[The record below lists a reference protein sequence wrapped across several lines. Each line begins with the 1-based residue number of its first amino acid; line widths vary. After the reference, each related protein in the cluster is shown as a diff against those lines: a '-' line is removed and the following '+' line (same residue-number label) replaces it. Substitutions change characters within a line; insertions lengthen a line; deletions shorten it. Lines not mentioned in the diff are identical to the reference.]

1 VTKSILVATK
11 NQRAGEA
18 IRHYSG
24 PEYKVEVVSSKESCL
39 TRFKQKRREFTFLD
53 IEILREPEAGKT
65 LKDDAAA
72 LRPFKNNF
80 PAAILIVL
88 SSKEKIPE
96 AIRMVKAGADGYL
109 TYPIHEDELKFFID
123 RLYQSIR
130 RQSELDH
137 LRVSS
142 LEKEALGILQT
153 KSPAMQEVLNKIH
166 SVAPTKSTVLLTGET
181 GTGKTLL
188 ASVIHGQS
196 NRKNAQFISVHCG
209 SIPDTL
215 MESELF
221 GHEKGAFTG
230 ADRRKLGKF
239 EIAHGGTI
247 FLDEIGTV
255 TSAAQIKLL
264 RVLQERILQ
273 RLGGDVDIE
282 VDVRIVAATNTDLRK
297 LCDQGL
303 FRRDLYYRLSVF
315 PIEIL
320 SLRERVEDI
329 PVLTDF
335 FLKKMNILYSKEIR
349 GLHPKVLEVFKN
361 YPWPGNIRELENL
374 IERAYILETS
384 SLLTPASFP
393 GELFTAQQT
402 RKAGSLDASLPLAE
416 VRRRG
421 VEALEQ
427 DYLQEVLALHR
438 GHIQKTA
445 EAAGITTRQLSKL
458 LKKHGLKKESFK
470 KPISPS

>member
-1 VTKSILVATK
+1 MKSILVASK
-11 NQRAGEA
+11 DQMAGEA
-18 IRHYSG
+18 IRQYSG
-24 PEYKVEVVSSKESCL
+24 PEYKVEVVSSRESCL
-39 TRFKQKRREFTFLD
+39 ARFKQKRREFTFLD
-53 IEILREPEAGKT
+53 IEILHEPEAGKT

-137 LRVSS
+137 LRDSS
-142 LEKEALGILQT
+142 LEKEAQGILQT
-153 KSPAMQEVLNKIH
+153 KSAAMQEVWNKIH

-255 TSAAQIKLL
+255 TPAAQIKLL
-264 RVLQERILQ
+264 RVLQERTLQ

-297 LCDQGL
+297 LCDQGF

-320 SLRERVEDI
+320 PLRERVEDI
-329 PVLTDF
+329 PALTDF

-349 GLHPKVLEVFKN
+349 GLHPKVMEAFKN

-374 IERAYILETS
+374 IERAYILEPS
-384 SLLTPASFP
+384 FLLTPVSFP
-393 GELFTAQQT
+393 GELFTSQQT
-402 RKAGSLDASLPLAE
+402 RKEGPVDVSFPLAE

-427 DYLQEVLALHR
+427 EYLQEVLALHR

-458 LKKHGLKKESFK
+458 LKKHGIKKEIFK

>member
-1 VTKSILVATK
+1 MKSILVASK
-11 NQRAGEA
+11 NQMACDT
-18 IRHYSG
+18 IRQTSG
-24 PEYKVEVVSSKESCL
+24 PEYKVEIVSQKESCL
-39 TRFKQKRREFTFLD
+39 AKFQQKRREFTFID
-53 IEILREPEAGKT
+53 IEILREPDAGKRP
-65 LKDDAAA
+65 KDDQAA
-72 LRPFKNNF
+72 LRPFKKIF
-80 PAAILIVL
+80 PAAILIIL
-88 SSKEKIPE
+88 ASKEKITE

-109 TYPIHEDELKFFID
+109 TYPIHEDELKFIID
-123 RLYQSIR
+123 RLCQSLR
-130 RQSELDH
+130 TQSELDY
-137 LRVSS
+137 LRDSS
-142 LEKEALGILQT
+142 LEKEVLGILQT
-153 KSPAMQEVLNKIH
+153 KSPAMQEVLNKIQ

-188 ASVIHGQS
+188 AKFIHGQS

-215 MESELF
+215 IESELF

-255 TSAAQIKLL
+255 SPAAQIKLL

-273 RLGGDVDIE
+273 RLGGDADLE

-297 LCDQGL
+297 LCEQGL

-315 PIEIL
+315 PVEIL
-320 SLRERVEDI
+320 PLRERVEDI
-329 PVLTDF
+329 PPLTAF
-335 FLKKMNILYSKEIR
+335 FLKKMNILYFKEIH
-349 GLHPKVLEVFKN
+349 GLHPNVLEAFKN

-374 IERAYILETS
+374 IERAYILEPS

-393 GELFTAQQT
+393 GELFSTQRT
-402 RKAGSLDASLPLAE
+402 RRADHPDPSLPLAE

-421 VEALEQ
+421 VETLEHE
-427 DYLQEVLALHR
+427 YLQEMLAMHR

-458 LKKHGLKKESFK
+458 LKRHGLKKEFFK
-470 KPISPS
+470 KPASLS